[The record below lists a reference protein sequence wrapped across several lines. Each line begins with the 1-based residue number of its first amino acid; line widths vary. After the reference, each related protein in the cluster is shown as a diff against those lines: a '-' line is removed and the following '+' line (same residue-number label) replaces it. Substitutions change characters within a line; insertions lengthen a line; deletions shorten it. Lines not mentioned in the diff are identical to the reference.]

1 MTRRSLL
8 LVLLG
13 LAVWSNAGAARGV
26 ERELAYAPGSQQ
38 RLDLAIPATKRFP
51 TVLFVHGG
59 GLTTGD
65 KSDEDSRAVCLP
77 FVAAGIG
84 CANVNYRLAPAAA
97 WPAQAEDVAAALAWV
112 RANIG
117 ARGGDPHQLFLLGHS
132 SGAMLVALVGTDE
145 RYLASQG
152 LKPLDLRGVI
162 AMGSIMWD
170 VEFEQA
176 LKQYGRER
184 AEAAFQQDPENRM
197 YANLDSYLDH
207 WPIRHVR
214 AGLPPFL
221 FLIAESEQQQPPVL
235 ETNKKFVE
243 DARAKGNWAEYKV
256 LPGRTHYSAIRK
268 LAEPADPT
276 FVMVRDF
283 VRRFSKDLRP

>member
-1 MTRRSLL
+1 
-8 LVLLG
+8 
-13 LAVWSNAGAARGV
+13 VWCNAGAAQGV

-65 KSDEDSRAVCLP
+65 KSD
-77 FVAAGIG
+77 
-84 CANVNYRLAPAAA
+84 
-97 WPAQAEDVAAALAWV
+97 
-112 RANIG
+112 
-117 ARGGDPHQLFLLGHS
+117 
-132 SGAMLVALVGTDE
+132 GT
-145 RYLASQG
+145 YLASQG
-152 LKPLDLRGVI
+152 LKILDLRGVI
-162 AMGSIMWD
+162 AMVSIMWD

-207 WPIRHVR
+207 WPIRHVK

-276 FVMVRDF
+276 FLMVRDF
-283 VRRFSKDLRP
+283 VRRFSKGDRP